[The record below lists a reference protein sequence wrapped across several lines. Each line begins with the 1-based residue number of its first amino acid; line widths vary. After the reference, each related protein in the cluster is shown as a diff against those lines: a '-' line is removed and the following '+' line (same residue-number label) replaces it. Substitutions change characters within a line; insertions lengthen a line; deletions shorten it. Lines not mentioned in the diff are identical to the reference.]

1 MSAARV
7 TEVTCSSKTSLKDA
21 VEQGLKRAGKT
32 LRNVES
38 ALVKDLKVKI
48 GGENVKEYRVVLK
61 VTHAL
66 DS

>member
-1 MSAARV
+1 MPSAHV
-7 TEVTCSSKTSLKDA
+7 TEIIASSKTSVKDA
-21 VEQGLKRAGKT
+21 IEQGVKLAGKT

-38 ALVKDLKVKI
+38 ALVKDLRVKV
-48 GGENVKEYRVVLK
+48 GGEKVKEYRVVLK